1 MQKKGRKKK
10 FLKMPRL
17 GGGKELLKKFF
28 SENMEYPKEALEN
41 KIEGDIVISYKVNSK
56 GEVVEPKIEKS
67 LGYGCDEEAIRLVR
81 LLKYQAVTN
90 KGVKVKTK
98 NRMKIPFR
106 LPKQKTKNSYQYTY
120 ISGEKSEKQEKQE
133 KPDSKDSKSKT
144 YNYTIHY

>member
-28 SENMEYPKEALEN
+28 SENLEYPKEALEN

-90 KGVKVKTK
+90 RGVKVKTK

-106 LPKQKTKNSYQYTY
+106 LSKQKTKESYQYTY
-120 ISGEKSEKQEKQE
+120 KSGEKSEKPEKSE
-133 KPDSKDSKSKT
+133 NKNNKSKS